1 MRKSIRSHVALSAI
15 LSVAGVVSFAQSG
28 ADTYKSKCAM
38 CHGATGMADSG
49 AGKSMKIR
57 PVNDPDVK
65 KMSRDDMI
73 AVTKDG
79 KGKMPAFK
87 AKLSDDE
94 IKGAVDHFISLAK

>member
-1 MRKSIRSHVALSAI
+1 MRKIVRSHVALAMI
-15 LSVAGVVSFAQSG
+15 LSVAGTVSFAQSG
-28 ADTYKSKCAM
+28 EATYKSKCAM
-38 CHGATGMADSG
+38 CHGATGMADTG

-65 KMSRDDMI
+65 KMTRDEMI
-73 AVTKDG
+73 SVTKDG

-94 IKGAVDHFISLAK
+94 IKAAVDHFISLAK